1 MADRSVTLNYDGGK
15 FRPVPNTVIVSGQDT
30 IVFQVGLGGA
40 PDRKLKITI
49 KDHEHFPAEG
59 LERTGTQP
67 LRVQVGD
74 GFKNKTN
81 YKCQL
86 FDGQGTLLASGEG
99 TDGGD
104 IEPDTGGGP
113 H

>member
-1 MADRSVTLNYDGGK
+1 MAQDRSVTLHYEGGK
-15 FRPVPNTVIVSGQDT
+15 FLPDPNPIKVFGQDT
-30 IVFQVGLGGA
+30 IIFQVGLGGA

-67 LRVQVGD
+67 LRVQVGG

-81 YKCQL
+81 YKCEL
-86 FDGQGTLLASGEG
+86 FDGQGNLLASG
-99 TDGGD
+99 DGASGGE
-104 IEPDTGGGP
+104 IEPDTGGGL
-113 H
+113 